1 MSSSLLICV
10 FFFFSFFPPTWSLPR
25 AVCAVCNECIY
36 FCDVHHVQPCSSH
49 RQLSNSKIC
58 IWYTRNTQS
67 LFGCE
72 SVHKCVF
79 GTFLTMTLKE
89 IIFFF
94 TLLQIVCVPFEWRV
108 KLFLIVLVNAAVSV
122 LVEVRHT
129 HTLTHKETKIECFS
143 FFSCSVLVVCL
154 LFCLFFS
161 HAVCSCLS
169 HWAWQQGI
177 LVVFKNV

>member
-1 MSSSLLICV
+1 MSLWYIPNNDIKRD
-10 FFFFSFFPPTWSLPR
+10 FFFS
-25 AVCAVCNECIY
+25 
-36 FCDVHHVQPCSSH
+36 
-49 RQLSNSKIC
+49 
-58 IWYTRNTQS
+58 
-67 LFGCE
+67 
-72 SVHKCVF
+72 
-79 GTFLTMTLKE
+79 
-89 IIFFF
+89 

-129 HTLTHKETKIECFS
+129 HTLIHKETKIGCFS

-169 HWAWQQGI
+169 H
-177 LVVFKNV
+177 